1 MRYLP
6 VVNITGALGG
16 NQFEPSIA
24 SNELLPNIMCAVA
37 VDTSTGPTLIGVYRS
52 TDSGQTWS
60 TTTMQ
65 QPAGYAGAEAPTI
78 DYTFPSTF
86 IVTVHIFN
94 GDNDGTIISYT
105 SLDDGVTWTPPVFV
119 NKGYGLIVH
128 NDEPFIAVDR
138 TPGSPYRG
146 NAYVG
151 YTPLATLASSTF
163 LQRSLD
169 QGTTWEIPSR
179 ISSPRGFH
187 DRSSI
192 AIGFTGEVYAGY
204 ITTGPDSPY
213 ALLRI
218 SYDGGATF
226 QPPIERQSTWI
237 ASVVPAPSPL
247 PVTNYAFRVQTNLSL
262 GADISNGTYSG
273 KVYATWNDARN
284 GYTDIFLCSSP
295 DGLLW
300 SDPVSIT
307 GAPVGSQNFFPSIT
321 VSPFTGTVRVIYY
334 SNQIDGFLL
343 DVFVA
348 ESFNG
353 GATFANRRLTT
364 TSFNPNGNSPQPTV
378 LIGDYITATTYAP
391 DNLAAVWMAT
401 TPPTGKLDVYFG
413 S

>member
-1 MRYLP
+1 MS

-37 VDTSTGPTLIGVYRS
+37 VDTSTGPTLIGFYRS
-52 TDSGQTWS
+52 IDTGQTWS
-60 TTTMQ
+60 TTILQ

-105 SLDDGVTWTPPVFV
+105 SLDDGVTWAPPVFV

-138 TPGSPYRG
+138 SPGSPYRG

-151 YTPLATLASSTF
+151 YTPLATLASSIF
-163 LQRSLD
+163 VQRSID
-169 QGTTWEIPSR
+169 QGVSWQTPNR
-179 ISSPRGFH
+179 ISDPRGIH
-187 DRSSI
+187 DRSSVTV
-192 AIGFTGEVYAGY
+192 GFSGQVYAGY
-204 ITTGPDSPY
+204 IVTGPASPS

-218 SYDGGATF
+218 SYDGGITY
-226 QPPIERQSTWI
+226 QPPVQRQSTFI
-237 ASVVPAPSPL
+237 SSVVPAPSPL
-247 PVTNYAFRVQTNLSL
+247 PVPNYAFRVQTNLSL
-262 GADISNGTYSG
+262 GADISNGPNSG
-273 KVYATWNDARN
+273 SVYAVWNDARN
-284 GYTDIFLCSSP
+284 GYTDILLCTSP

-307 GAPVGSQNFFPSIT
+307 GAPAGSQNFFPSIT

-348 ESFNG
+348 ESFDG

-364 TSFNPNGNSPQPTV
+364 TSFDPNGTSPVPTV
-378 LIGDYITATTYAP
+378 LIGDYITATTFAP

>member
-1 MRYLP
+1 MP

-24 SNELLPNIMCAVA
+24 VNELLPNIMCVVA
-37 VDTSTGPTLIGVYRS
+37 VDTSTGPTRIGLYRS
-52 TDSGQTWS
+52 IDGGQTWS
-60 TTTMQ
+60 TTILS

-86 IVTVHIFN
+86 IVTVHVFN

-105 SLDDGVTWTPPVFV
+105 SMDDGLTWAPPVFV

-128 NDEPFIAVDR
+128 NDEPYIACDR
-138 TPGSPYRG
+138 TPGSPFRG

-151 YTPLATLASSTF
+151 YTPLATAASSIF

-169 QGTTWEIPSR
+169 QGLTWQPPSR
-179 ISSPRGFH
+179 ISSPRGIH
-187 DRSSI
+187 DRAAI

-226 QPPIERQSTWI
+226 QPPVSNQSTLI

-247 PVTNYAFRVQTNLSL
+247 PVTGYAFRVQTNLSL
-262 GADISNGTYSG
+262 GADISNGIYSG
-273 KVYATWNDARN
+273 TVYAVWNDARK
-284 GYTDIFLCSSP
+284 GYTDVFMSQSP

-300 SDPVSIT
+300 SEPVSIT
-307 GAPVGSQNFFPSIT
+307 GAPAGSQNFFPSIT

-334 SNQIDGFLL
+334 SNQINGFLL
-343 DVFVA
+343 DVYVA

-353 GATFANRRLTT
+353 GATFTNRRLTT
-364 TSFNPNGNSPQPTV
+364 TSFNPNGNSPVPTV
-378 LIGDYITATTYAP
+378 LIGDYITAYTQAP

-401 TPPTGKLDVYFG
+401 TQPTGKLDIYFG

>member
-1 MRYLP
+1 MA
-6 VVNITGALGG
+6 VVNITGALPG

-24 SNELLPNIMCAVA
+24 VNELLPNIMCVVA
-37 VDTSTGPTLIGVYRS
+37 VDTSTGPTLIGFYRS
-52 TDSGQTWS
+52 IDGGQTWS
-60 TTTMQ
+60 TTTLQ

-105 SLDDGVTWTPPVFV
+105 SLDDGATWTPPVFV

-138 TPGSPYRG
+138 SPGSPYRG

-163 LQRSLD
+163 IQRSVD
-169 QGTTWEIPSR
+169 QGASWQNPSR
-179 ISSPRGFH
+179 ISDPRGIH
-187 DRSSI
+187 DRASI
-192 AIGFTGEVYAGY
+192 AIGFSGEVYAGY
-204 ITTGPDSPY
+204 IVTGPASPS

-218 SYDGGATF
+218 SYDGGLTY
-226 QPPIERQSTWI
+226 QPPVQRQSTFI
-237 ASVVPAPSPL
+237 SSVVPAPSPL
-247 PVTNYAFRVQTNLSL
+247 PVPNYAFRVQTNISL
-262 GADISNGTYSG
+262 GADISNGPNSG
-273 KVYATWNDARN
+273 TVYAVWNDARN
-284 GYTDIFLCSSP
+284 GYTDVLMCTSP

-307 GAPVGSQNFFPSIT
+307 GAPAGSQNFFPSIS

-348 ESFNG
+348 ESFD
-353 GATFANRRLTT
+353 GAITFANRRLTT
-364 TSFNPNGNSPQPTV
+364 TSFNPNGNSPTPTV
-378 LIGDYITATTYAP
+378 LIGDYITAYTQAH

-401 TPPTGKLDVYFG
+401 TPPTGKLDIYFG